1 MIVLVATSA
10 PAVTTVPTLKWR
22 AAVVGLKLS
31 GTLPEI
37 SAIDLVCWLMPGSPV
52 YLEGLELRPTVEAGV
67 LNTWEDD
74 PAYAKRGE
82 ERFLRVCAASH
93 GGNAQG
99 GSAPNLL
106 AYLSRSTDWSF
117 VSTVR
122 WGRKDTAMAAQ
133 PVSERE
139 IWEVPC
145 CESRPRRRP

>member
-82 ERFLRVCAASH
+82 ERFLRV
-93 GGNAQG
+93 
-99 GSAPNLL
+99 
-106 AYLSRSTDWSF
+106 
-117 VSTVR
+117 
-122 WGRKDTAMAAQ
+122 
-133 PVSERE
+133 
-139 IWEVPC
+139 
-145 CESRPRRRP
+145 